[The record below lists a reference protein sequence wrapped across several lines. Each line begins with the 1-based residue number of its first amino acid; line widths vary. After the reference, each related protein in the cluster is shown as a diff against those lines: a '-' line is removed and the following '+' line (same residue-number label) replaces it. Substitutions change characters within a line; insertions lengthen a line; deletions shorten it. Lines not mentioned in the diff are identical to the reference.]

1 MNFVQ
6 LIFYFILII
15 MVVMPLL
22 FLFFDAEVGFG
33 CTQSLLKIRERKAR
47 SFLKSPYKFY
57 KFFKPKCKDSF
68 DFDSQISDAVNY
80 LEKYA
85 LNCSFSYDDF
95 TKYVA
100 NILKYV
106 KAYIAM
112 SKTDASTKTKDIS
125 GAYRDLLYQL
135 YIHSS
140 FLKTELKDHSEDVV
154 FFLYSLK
161 PQSYLQVTKNDY
173 KAFYSK
179 DINWFDYARD
189 KRVSILE
196 ASTINFLLGIEKDL
210 CGKKSRLLIPDKNRD
225 VED

>member
-1 MNFVQ
+1 M
-6 LIFYFILII
+6 
-15 MVVMPLL
+15 
-22 FLFFDAEVGFG
+22 
-33 CTQSLLKIRERKAR
+33 
-47 SFLKSPYKFY
+47 
-57 KFFKPKCKDSF
+57 
-68 DFDSQISDAVNY
+68 
-80 LEKYA
+80 EKYA

-140 FLKTELKDHSEDVV
+140 FLKTELKDHSEDIV

-179 DINWFDYARD
+179 DIARD
-189 KRVSILE
+189 TRRCNE
-196 ASTINFLLGIEKDL
+196 ASAINFLLGIEKDL

-225 VED
+225 VEN

>member
-6 LIFYFILII
+6 LIFYFILVI
-15 MVVMPLL
+15 MVIIPLL
-22 FLFFDAEVGFG
+22 FLFFDAEAGFG

-57 KFFKPKCKDSF
+57 KFLKPKCKDSF

-80 LEKYA
+80 LEKYT
-85 LNCSFSYDDF
+85 LNYSLSYEDF

-100 NILKYV
+100 NIMKYV
-106 KAYIAM
+106 KAHITM
-112 SKTDASTKTKDIS
+112 SKTNASTKTKAIS
-125 GAYRDLLYQL
+125 EAYGDLLHQL

-140 FLKTELKDHSEDVV
+140 FIKTELKDHSEDIVS
-154 FFLYSLK
+154 FLYSLK

-179 DINWFDYARD
+179 DINWVDYARD
-189 KRVSILE
+189 TRSHKE
-196 ASTINFLLGIEKDL
+196 AVAINYLLGIEKDL